1 MKKKIS
7 AFNIF
12 RWILLTVMGVLFAFP
27 FYWMFTTSVKP
38 QDEIFTF
45 PPQLIP
51 TSIQF
56 NSYVE
61 AWAMQDFTLY
71 MLNTFKIMLFN
82 IVLCVGVSAF
92 VAYGFSRFQFRGKNL
107 LFSIVLATMIIP
119 SEILIIPQYLQFN
132 AFQWLNTHYPLI
144 IPQAFG
150 NPFFIFLMRQY
161 LSGIPKDL
169 DEAALIDGC
178 GRLRTFFKVIL
189 PLLVPVITT
198 CAIFQFMSTW
208 NDYMGPMLFLQTRD
222 TWTMSLGIAS
232 LNSEKVYST
241 VNRGHRMAMS
251 TIFSII
257 PLFAFLL
264 AQKKLIGGISTTGIK
279 S

>member
-82 IVLCVGVSAF
+82 IVLCVS
-92 VAYGFSRFQFRGKNL
+92 FRLCGL
-107 LFSIVLATMIIP
+107 RLFPFSIQREKP
-119 SEILIIPQYLQFN
+119 
-132 AFQWLNTHYPLI
+132 
-144 IPQAFG
+144 
-150 NPFFIFLMRQY
+150 
-161 LSGIPKDL
+161 
-169 DEAALIDGC
+169 
-178 GRLRTFFKVIL
+178 
-189 PLLVPVITT
+189 PVFH
-198 CAIFQFMSTW
+198 CAGDHDHTQ
-208 NDYMGPMLFLQTRD
+208 
-222 TWTMSLGIAS
+222 
-232 LNSEKVYST
+232 
-241 VNRGHRMAMS
+241 
-251 TIFSII
+251 
-257 PLFAFLL
+257 
-264 AQKKLIGGISTTGIK
+264 
-279 S
+279 